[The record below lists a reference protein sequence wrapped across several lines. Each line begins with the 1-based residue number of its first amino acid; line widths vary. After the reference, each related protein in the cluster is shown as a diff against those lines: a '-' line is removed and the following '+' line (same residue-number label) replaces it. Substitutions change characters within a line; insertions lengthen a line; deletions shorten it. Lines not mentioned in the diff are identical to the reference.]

1 MTDILT
7 DSDKEYALRN
17 GLSVEDMLEFKETV
31 MIEEE
36 KEAEQVRLEAQ
47 WAADQWQDRQQQ
59 QLKWKNFINELQ
71 QDEDEYNDI
80 PTF

>member
-1 MTDILT
+1 MTDRLT

-47 WAADQWQDRQQQ
+47 WCADEWQRRQQ
-59 QLKWKNFINELQ
+59 LMKKFIDELQ
-71 QDEDEYNDI
+71 QDEDDYNSI
-80 PTF
+80 